1 MAKSPIIITG
11 LDIGTSSVKIVVAQK
26 KAAGE
31 GLETLY
37 AGQIVSRGV
46 RKGVV
51 IDVEIAAKCVQE
63 VVKGAEQAI
72 GRKLPGAYISVGGS
86 HIFCTQSHGLVS
98 VSRAD
103 GNISAEDVD
112 RVLQAART
120 ISLSSGNREIVD
132 VYPREFIVDGEGR
145 VKDAI
150 GMHGVRLEAEVLIV
164 AGFTPY
170 LKNADQA
177 VLKGGIEVLNR
188 LPSVIASAA
197 AVLTEQQKE
206 LGVAILEIGAGTS
219 SLAVYEEG
227 DLLHMAVLP
236 IGSANITNDIAIGVK
251 TDVETAELMKV
262 ERGSCVFKGAD
273 KKIKIGSEADKNNV
287 KVFSQRVVSKIV
299 QERVAEIFDLAN
311 KELKKIG
318 KDKKLPAGIVLTGG
332 GVKLAQIEEL
342 AKKIFQLT
350 VSVGVPTNL
359 PNIDPDPSFATV
371 CGLVVA
377 GWKEQEDESGEPAR
391 FSMMGGGGWDKV
403 KKFFK
408 IFIP

>member
-11 LDIGTSSVKIVVAQK
+11 LDIGTSCVKIVVAQK
-26 KAAGE
+26 KAAGN

-37 AGQIVSRGV
+37 ASQTPSRGV

-51 IDVEIAAKCVQE
+51 IDVESAAKCVQE
-63 VVKGAEQAI
+63 AVRGAEQAI
-72 GRKLPGAYISVGGS
+72 GHKLPGAYISVGGS

-120 ISLSSGNREIVD
+120 ISLSSSNKEIVD
-132 VYPREFIVDGEGR
+132 VYPREFVVDGEGG

-164 AGFTPY
+164 GGFTPY
-170 LKNADQA
+170 LRNADQA

-188 LPSVIASAA
+188 MPSIIASAA
-197 AVLTEQQKE
+197 AILTDQQKE

-236 IGSANITNDIAIGVK
+236 VGSSNVTNDIAIGIRS
-251 TDVETAELMKV
+251 DVETAEFLKV
-262 ERGSCVFKGAD
+262 EKGTCVFKGAD
-273 KKIKIGSEADKNNV
+273 KKIKIGSETDKSNI
-287 KVFSQRVVSKIV
+287 KVFSQRTVSKII
-299 QERVAEIFDLAN
+299 QMRMAEIFDLAN

-318 KDKKLPAGIVLTGG
+318 KEKKLPAGIVLAGG
-332 GVKLAQIEEL
+332 GVKLAQVEDL

-350 VSVGVPTNL
+350 VSIGVPREL
-359 PNIDPDPSFATV
+359 PNIDPDPAFATV
-371 CGLVVA
+371 CGLVIA
-377 GWKEQEDESGEPAR
+377 GWKEQEEDVGEPSHFA
-391 FSMMGGGGWDKV
+391 MMGGGGWDKI